1 MNRIIKRVICI
12 FMIVVTFM
20 FSCGITNVAQAAK
33 YENDLPIVYVKGR
46 GRTIYNSKGKQ
57 LYPFTVSVEDQ
68 IMAKSDILVDAAQK
82 SMLTGNWDTF
92 CDKLIEI
99 VDPIFKELRLNNNG
113 EATDGSY
120 IIEASTPKVKKSG
133 YYLYDYVFEYDSRLD
148 PVAVS
153 TKLNKYIN
161 KVLEKTG
168 KSKVQLV
175 GRCLGSSIVASYL
188 SFYGIS
194 KVDSVLFY
202 VPSAMGT
209 LLCGEVFSGKLKFNA
224 STIDYYVN
232 NYTTDSEV
240 SDGMK
245 TFLSIM
251 TKLQVVGIGTST
263 IQSIYNKI
271 YKKLMPRL
279 ILASYG
285 TMPAYWSMVGE
296 PYYELAKELV
306 FGNETA
312 KYAKLIKKIDNYHYN
327 VQQKLYSKLTNFKK
341 KGLKVAVIAKYDT
354 MLLPVLESSNKQADG
369 LVELETLSFGATSAN
384 FKTIFSD
391 SYIYKAEAAGTDK
404 YISCDRIVDA
414 STCLFPDN
422 TWFIKDQIHGK
433 FPSSVNYIMYE
444 FFHKKAQLTVWNS
457 KYPQFMDYIAKED
470 KLIDLK
476 YSYEEDSN
484 TQHQGAVLMNIIELF
499 TKIFRI
505 FFRK

>member
-1 MNRIIKRVICI
+1 MKKFLKRVLCI
-12 FMIVVTFM
+12 FMVTVTFLV
-20 FSCGITNVAQAAK
+20 SCGFTNLVQAG

-46 GRTIYNSKGKQ
+46 GRTIYSAKGKQ
-57 LYPFTVSVEDQ
+57 LYPFTESVEDQ
-68 IMAKSDILVDAAQK
+68 IMEQSDVLVDAAQL

-92 CDKLIEI
+92 CNKVVEI
-99 VDPIFKELRLNNNG
+99 VDPIFKELRLNNDG

-161 KVLEKTG
+161 KVLERTG
-168 KSKVQLV
+168 KKKVQLV

-188 SFYGIS
+188 SFYGMS

-209 LLCGEVFSGKLKFNA
+209 LLCGELFAGKLKFNA
-224 STIDYYVN
+224 NTIDYYVN
-232 NYTTDSEV
+232 NHTSDAEV
-240 SDGMK
+240 SGGMK

-251 TKLQVVGIGTST
+251 TKLQIVGIGTST
-263 IQSIYNKI
+263 VQSIYNKI
-271 YKKLMPRL
+271 YKNIMPRL
-279 ILASYG
+279 ILSSYG

-296 PYYELAKELV
+296 PYYEEAKELI
-306 FGNETA
+306 FGNDTA

-327 VQQKLYSKLTNFKK
+327 VQQKLYSKLKNFKK
-341 KGLKVAVIAKYDT
+341 NGLKIAVIAKYDT
-354 MLLPVLESSNKQADG
+354 MLIPILESSNKQADG

-384 FKTIFSD
+384 FRTMFSE
-391 SYIYKAEAAGTDK
+391 SYINKAQQRGKDK
-404 YISCDRIVDA
+404 YISSDRIVDA

-422 TWFIKDQIHGK
+422 TWFIKDQVHGK
-433 FPSSVNYIMYE
+433 FPSSVNYLMYE

-457 KYPQFMDYIAKED
+457 SYPQFMDYIAKGD
-470 KLIDLK
+470 KLVDLK

-484 TQHQGAVLMNIIELF
+484 SQHQLQVIINLAEWFAKIVRILF
-499 TKIFRI
+499 R
-505 FFRK
+505 R